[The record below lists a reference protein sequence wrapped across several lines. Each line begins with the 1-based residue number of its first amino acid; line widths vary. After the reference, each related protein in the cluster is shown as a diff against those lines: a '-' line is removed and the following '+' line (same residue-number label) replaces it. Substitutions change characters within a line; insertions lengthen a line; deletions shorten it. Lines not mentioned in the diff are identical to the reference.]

1 MEGYEI
7 YRLSDEEIQHFGVK
21 GMKWGKRKSRSA
33 YMTAVDKHEAKTK
46 ANREKVAAHKARE
59 KEQGKAVAK
68 AIGTKYMNAS
78 RSHEAKTTAKR
89 DAKKAASKA
98 KYEQEKADFANA
110 KKAVKQAGKN
120 YIERNKAKESARLE
134 KRVETKAKFKAD
146 TKTTINKFRDAAAMM
161 EEEKQTKRDAKKA
174 ASKAKYEQEKADF
187 ANAKK
192 AVKQAGKNYIERN
205 KAKESARL
213 EKRVETKAKFKA
225 DTKTTINKF
234 RDAAAMMEEEKQT
247 KREVK
252 GAARK
257 QLAKDTIENYKKRL
271 VKSLDDPMV
280 KALVASSIYA
290 NNSYSMDSTRTG
302 ANAHRQMFY

>member
-46 ANREKVAAHKARE
+46 ANRQKVADHKARE
-59 KEQGKAVAK
+59 KAQGKAVAK
-68 AIGTKYMNAS
+68 AIGTKYIDAS

-110 KKAVKQAGKN
+110 KKTVKQAGKN
-120 YIERNKAKESARLE
+120 YIERNKAKEVARLE

-161 EEEKQTKRDAKKA
+161 EEEKQTKR
-174 ASKAKYEQEKADF
+174 
-187 ANAKK
+187 
-192 AVKQAGKNYIERN
+192 
-205 KAKESARL
+205 
-213 EKRVETKAKFKA
+213 
-225 DTKTTINKF
+225 
-234 RDAAAMMEEEKQT
+234 
-247 KREVK
+247 
-252 GAARK
+252 AARK
-257 QLAKDTIENYKKRL
+257 QLAKARAKDLSDKLSKGLNI
-271 VKSLDDPMV
+271 
-280 KALVASSIYA
+280 AVAVNDVYGDISP
-290 NNSYSMDSTRTG
+290 TG
-302 ANAHRQMFY
+302 LKNHFANAEQLAKYGIEYNP